1 MQRLSL
7 LLAASVVEHTACFY
21 LPGVAPREYLD
32 GERVDVK
39 VNKLTS
45 TVTQLPFG
53 YYTLPLCKPTEL
65 KYHVENLGEVLHGSM
80 IQNSPY
86 ELYAQKSDFKVLC
99 KVTMTSKESALMAKR
114 IKQDYRVQMIMDN
127 LPAATR
133 MVSELPDGK
142 TVTMYDRG
150 YRLGFMGA
158 KEFPGTTP
166 KVPYLNNHLRFII
179 KYHKDA
185 KFEGARIVGFE
196 VEAFSVLHKY
206 KGTWGKDAQLTSVP
220 LSPDLP
226 PQPVAEGPGEYI
238 FTYDVTWEESA
249 IRWASRWDL
258 YLYMGDDQIHW
269 FSILNSLAIVL
280 LLTGIV
286 AMIMMR
292 TLRRDLNR
300 YNSVEEK
307 EELAEESGWK
317 LVHADVLRPPPLPLL
332 LCASIGTGMQLLMMA
347 LISIVC
353 AMAGFLSP
361 ANRGGLLT
369 ATLLLFTLMGVPAGY
384 YASFAYKSMR
394 GAQWK
399 TLTLLTAMLYPGLV
413 FCLFFFLNFFIW
425 GRGSSGAAPFGT
437 IVALIAMWFCISVPL
452 VFLGAFFGFKQTLP
466 DPPVRTNEIPRQI
479 PLQAWYLSTPFSMLV
494 GGILPFGAVFIELFF
509 IMSSVWLQ
517 RFYYVFGFLALVMLI
532 LLVTCAEIS
541 IVLCYFQLCNEDH
554 HWWWRSF
561 LNSGAAGLYLFGYAF
576 VYFFTQLDMVGFV
589 PCLVYFGYMLIAS
602 LLFVLITGTVGFFS
616 AWWFVWKIFAAVKVD

>member
-1 MQRLSL
+1 MAGVLPSALGVL
-7 LLAASVVEHTACFY
+7 LCLDAAVGFY
-21 LPGVAPREYLD
+21 LPGVAPREFQD
-32 GERVDVK
+32 GERVEVK

-45 TVTQLPFG
+45 TMTQLPYD
-53 YYTLPLCKPTEL
+53 YYRLPFCKPPEI
-65 KYHVENLGEVLHGSM
+65 KYFAENLGEVLHGSM
-80 IQNSPY
+80 IQNSAY

-99 KVTMTSKESALMAKR
+99 KVTLKQKESRVFAKR
-114 IKQDYRVQMIMDN
+114 IKEDYRVQMIMDN

-133 MVSELPDGK
+133 LISELPDGK

-166 KVPYLNNHLRFII
+166 GTPYLNNHLRFIV
-179 KYHKDA
+179 KYHKDE

-226 PQPVAEGPGEYI
+226 PQPVTEGPGEYI

-317 LVHADVLRPPPLPLL
+317 LVHADVLRPPSLPLL
-332 LCASIGTGMQLLMMA
+332 LCASIGTGSQLLGMS

-353 AMAGFLSP
+353 AMLGFLSP
-361 ANRGGLLT
+361 ANRGGLLS
-369 ATLLLFTLMGVPAGY
+369 ATLLLFVLMGVPAGY
-384 YASFAYKSMR
+384 FSSNTYKSLK
-394 GAQWK
+394 GTEWK
-399 TLTLLTAMLYPGLV
+399 VATITTATLYP
-413 FCLFFFLNFFIW
+413 
-425 GRGSSGAAPFGT
+425 
-437 IVALIAMWFCISVPL
+437 
-452 VFLGAFFGFKQTLP
+452 
-466 DPPVRTNEIPRQI
+466 
-479 PLQAWYLSTPFSMLV
+479 
-494 GGILPFGAVFIELFF
+494 
-509 IMSSVWLQ
+509 
-517 RFYYVFGFLALVMLI
+517 
-532 LLVTCAEIS
+532 
-541 IVLCYFQLCNEDH
+541 
-554 HWWWRSF
+554 
-561 LNSGAAGLYLFGYAF
+561 
-576 VYFFTQLDMVGFV
+576 
-589 PCLVYFGYMLIAS
+589 
-602 LLFVLITGTVGFFS
+602 
-616 AWWFVWKIFAAVKVD
+616 

>member
-1 MQRLSL
+1 M
-7 LLAASVVEHTACFY
+7 
-21 LPGVAPREYLD
+21 D

-45 TVTQLPFG
+45 TVTQLPYD
-53 YYTLPLCKPTEL
+53 YYRLPFCKPTEL
-65 KYHVENLGEVLHGSM
+65 KYSVENLAEVLHGSM

-99 KVTMTSKESALMAKR
+99 KVTLTKKESKLLASR
-114 IKQDYRVQMIMDN
+114 IKEDYRVQMIMDN

-133 MVSELPDGK
+133 MISELPDGK

-150 YRLGFMGA
+150 YRLGFLGA

-166 KVPYLNNHLRFII
+166 KTPYLNNHLRFII
-179 KYHKDA
+179 KYHKDE

-226 PQPVAEGPGEYI
+226 PQPVDPEASGAEYI
-238 FTYDVTWEESA
+238 FTHDVTWEESA

-300 YNSVEEK
+300 YNSIEEK

-317 LVHADVLRPPPLPLL
+317 LVHADVLRPPSLPLL
-332 LCASIGTGMQLLMMA
+332 LCASIGTGSQLLGMS

-353 AMAGFLSP
+353 AMLGFLSP

-384 YASFAYKSMR
+384 LGSLTYKSLR
-394 GAQWK
+394 GSQWK
-399 TLTLLTAMLYPGLV
+399 TLTLFTALLYPGIV
-413 FCLFFFLNFFIW
+413 FCIFFFLNFFIW
-425 GRGSSGAAPFGT
+425 GRGEQQQQQQSSQPASSQHLSARPLTHSSLPPPFPPTHAQAPPARRLRHDRRPHRNVVLHLCAPRLPWRLPWLQAAPRGP
-437 IVALIAMWFCISVPL
+437 A
-452 VFLGAFFGFKQTLP
+452 
-466 DPPVRTNEIPRQI
+466 
-479 PLQAWYLSTPFSMLV
+479 
-494 GGILPFGAVFIELFF
+494 
-509 IMSSVWLQ
+509 
-517 RFYYVFGFLALVMLI
+517 
-532 LLVTCAEIS
+532 
-541 IVLCYFQLCNEDH
+541 
-554 HWWWRSF
+554 RS
-561 LNSGAAGLYLFGYAF
+561 N
-576 VYFFTQLDMVGFV
+576 
-589 PCLVYFGYMLIAS
+589 
-602 LLFVLITGTVGFFS
+602 
-616 AWWFVWKIFAAVKVD
+616 K